1 MTNRQELA
9 NALEAVAKLLKH
21 EKDNEC
27 EAMLSLANV
36 LRKLTGETTNFYLV
50 DDAYSLIIHN
60 VIRTRSVFNK
70 IDY

>member
-27 EAMLSLANV
+27 ETMLSLANV
-36 LRKLTGETTNFYLV
+36 LRKLTGETTSFDLV